1 MKTDWEKAAE
11 KVAKTVKEVLLRN
24 FDDEFFKKADVMA
37 AVCFKVLSDL
47 LKKKRVKM
55 NEDFKAFCKSHK
67 FTQYKIRDIEQGRMQ
82 DIDPDLFAKY
92 VKAINA
98 EAELKEWI
106 SKFPNV
112 AKRYKLI

>member
-11 KVAKTVKEVLLRN
+11 KVANTVKEVLLRN

-67 FTQYKIRDIEQGRMQ
+67 FTQYRIRDIEQGRVQ

-106 SKFPNV
+106 SRFPNV